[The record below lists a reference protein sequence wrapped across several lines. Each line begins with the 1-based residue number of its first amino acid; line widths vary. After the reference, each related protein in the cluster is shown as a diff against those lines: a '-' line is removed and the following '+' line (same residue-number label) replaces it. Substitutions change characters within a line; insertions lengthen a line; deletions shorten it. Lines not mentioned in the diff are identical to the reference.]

1 MTEGA
6 EPQALIEVTDVS
18 RIFSRRGVDTRAVDS
33 VSCRMTAGRDL
44 GIVGESGSGKTTLAR
59 IIMGLETATA
69 GTVRV
74 LGEDLTRPARR
85 QRERLRRARLVQM
98 VYQDPYGSLDPRSTV
113 RACLDEVLRLHP
125 PADGTSRSDR
135 ISNLAELVGL
145 STAQLDR
152 TPRELSGGQC
162 QRVAIARALAVEPRI
177 IVLDEA
183 VAALDISIQAQILN
197 LLADL
202 RDELGT
208 AYLLISHDLG
218 VVRQLTDDVVVMH
231 RGRIVES
238 GSTEQVLSTPRQA
251 YTRRLK
257 ASIPSERW
265 REPGVLELLGAG
277 D

>member
-1 MTEGA
+1 MTATAPET
-6 EPQALIEVTDVS
+6 LIDVADVTRV
-18 RIFSRRGVDTRAVDS
+18 FSRRGVHTRALDG
-33 VSCRMTAGRDL
+33 VSTRMVAGRDL

-59 IIMGLETATA
+59 IVMGVETVST

-74 LGEDLTRPARR
+74 LGEDMTRSAPR

-98 VYQDPYGSLDPRSTV
+98 VYQDPYGSLDPRASV
-113 RACLDEVLRLHP
+113 RRCLDEVLRLHP
-125 PADGTSRSDR
+125 PADGTSRRER
-135 ISNLAELVGL
+135 ISELAELVGL
-145 STAQLDR
+145 TTAQVDR

-177 IVLDEA
+177 IILDEA
-183 VAALDISIQAQILN
+183 VASLDISIQAQILN

-202 RDELGT
+202 RDEVGT

-238 GSTEQVLSTPRQA
+238 GPTDRVLDEPREA

-265 REPGVLELLGAG
+265 REPGVLEGLSTPG
-277 D
+277 

>member
-1 MTEGA
+1 MIEGA
-6 EPQALIEVTDVS
+6 EPQVLIEVTDVS
-18 RIFSRRGVDTRAVDS
+18 RIFSRRGVASRAVDG

-74 LGEDLTRPARR
+74 LGEDLTRPAHR
-85 QRERLRRARLVQM
+85 QRERLRRARMVQM
-98 VYQDPYGSLDPRSTV
+98 VYQDPYGSLDPRSTA

-125 PADGTSRSDR
+125 PADGASRADR
-135 ISNLAELVGL
+135 IGKLADLVGL
-145 STAQLDR
+145 SAAQLDR

-231 RGRIVES
+231 HGRIVES
-238 GSTEQVLSTPRQA
+238 GSTEQVLSVPAQA
-251 YTRRLK
+251 YTQRLK
-257 ASIPSERW
+257 ASVPSERW
-265 REPGVLELLGAG
+265 REPGVLERLGAG
-277 D
+277 N

>member
-1 MTEGA
+1 MTEGV
-6 EPQALIEVTDVS
+6 EPLALIEVTDVS
-18 RIFSRRGVDTRAVDS
+18 RIFSRRGVDTRALDS
-33 VSCRMTAGRDL
+33 VSCQMTAGRDL

-125 PADGTSRSDR
+125 PADGASRSDR
-135 ISNLAELVGL
+135 ISRLADLVGL
-145 STAQLDR
+145 SATQLDR

-238 GSTEQVLSTPRQA
+238 GSTEQVLSNPRQA
-251 YTRRLK
+251 YTQRLK